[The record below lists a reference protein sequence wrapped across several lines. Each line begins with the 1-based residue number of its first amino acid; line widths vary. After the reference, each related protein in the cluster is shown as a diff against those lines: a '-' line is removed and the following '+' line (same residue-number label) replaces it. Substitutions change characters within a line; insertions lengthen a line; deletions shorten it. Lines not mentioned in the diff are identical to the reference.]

1 MNVFKKRQKKVVNDV
16 TQAEIVNKVG
26 KGSLFM
32 KTIGMISTI
41 NTHHTMETSDN
52 TQMTTL
58 NTPDIPRSKGNKNG
72 NSDSKGTEGKLSK
85 VRGSDMQQTESKNSP
100 VKADSDVR
108 DKPVVNG
115 TGRSGASKGEG
126 KSKGSRCRPP
136 KLTTERPTSIRLS
149 APVLVN
155 GANDCPQIPELNTL
169 PKRKPHTEID
179 QNTLT
184 KDVEDF
190 RQPLGSAN
198 KLLQAQKTPS
208 SSITNNN
215 NLTINNNT
223 KEIFWEVCF
232 YFVIHC
238 EISLSLAIFKN

>member
-16 TQAEIVNKVG
+16 NQAEIGNKVG

-58 NTPDIPRSKGNKNG
+58 NSPEIPRSKGNKNV
-72 NSDSKGTEGKLSK
+72 NSDSKGSEGKFSK
-85 VRGSDMQQTESKNSP
+85 VRGSDTKQTESKSSP
-100 VKADSDVR
+100 VKVDSIAR
-108 DKPVVNG
+108 DKQAVS
-115 TGRSGASKGEG
+115 TSRSGASKGSGGEG

-136 KLTTERPTSIRLS
+136 KIERPTSIRLS
-149 APVLVN
+149 APVLAN
-155 GANDCPQIPELNTL
+155 GANDCPQTLDPNIL
-169 PKRKPHTEID
+169 PKRKTHAEID
-179 QNTLT
+179 QNTLI

-190 RQPLGSAN
+190 RQPLNSAN
-198 KLLQAQKTPS
+198 KLLQAQKTPC

-215 NLTINNNT
+215 NVAINSNT
-223 KEIFWEVCF
+223 KEIFWEVIF
-232 YFVIHC
+232 Y
-238 EISLSLAIFKN
+238 